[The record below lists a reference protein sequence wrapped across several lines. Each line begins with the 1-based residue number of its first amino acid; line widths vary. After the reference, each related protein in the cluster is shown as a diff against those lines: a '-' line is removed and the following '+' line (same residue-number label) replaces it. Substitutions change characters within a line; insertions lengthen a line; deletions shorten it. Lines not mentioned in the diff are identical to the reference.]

1 MFCVDIIKMDFC
13 RKKEKNRLTF
23 KYSNIEKKFIENVY
37 TMIKSDYN
45 GNTEEKRRRYDG
57 ICF

>member
-1 MFCVDIIKMDFC
+1 MDFFFFI
-13 RKKEKNRLTF
+13 EKNRLTF

>member
-1 MFCVDIIKMDFC
+1 MDFC

-45 GNTEEKRRRYDG
+45 GNTEEKRRHYDG
-57 ICF
+57 TDF

>member
-1 MFCVDIIKMDFC
+1 MFCEVMIKMDFC
-13 RKKEKNRLTF
+13 RKKPKNRLTF